1 MERKEENDR
10 EGHKFLSGH
19 VISMPTSQPQVQP
32 ERDFAPEDSTAEAGD
47 FSPNIISEV
56 EQQRV
61 TTLTDTEDK
70 SSTTTPKKKRHK
82 YQRQTTDDI
91 YNNINITGQDNR
103 IRAGQSSQR
112 T

>member
-1 MERKEENDR
+1 MERKEEHDR

-47 FSPNIISEV
+47 FSSNIISEV

-61 TTLTDTEDK
+61 TTLTDTEDD
-70 SSTTTPKKKRHK
+70 SSTTTPKKKS
-82 YQRQTTDDI
+82 TTS
-91 YNNINITGQDNR
+91 INDGQLM
-103 IRAGQSSQR
+103 ISTSTSQDK
-112 T
+112 TIE